1 MHDASR
7 TFPVVVFTGGPV
19 IDAQVLRFAMRLLE
33 QPDIR
38 LLAIIS
44 ESPTRGFLSGILD
57 LWKRRGL
64 LAPAILLRDIVAAV
78 SNALLSPA
86 SILNRRRV
94 LRQLRDRI
102 HFVDDIH
109 AVESL
114 RLVKNAE
121 PVLGLVYGGP
131 ILRPELYSIPKL
143 GTLGIHHGV
152 VPHYRGKKTTF
163 WAMYNG
169 EPDVGVT
176 IQSISSNLDAGEIV
190 MQAKLSV
197 GRRPLPRIRK
207 ELNDVGLDL
216 YVEAMTAVLNGSAI
230 YTKQASSGAPLY
242 KDPTAMD
249 IIRFW
254 GRYLVRLMHRA
265 DGA

>member
-1 MHDASR
+1 MRDASR
-7 TFPVVVFTGGPV
+7 SFPVVVFTGGPV
-19 IDAQVLRFAMRLLE
+19 IDAQVLRFAARLLE
-33 QPDIR
+33 QPNIR

-44 ESPTRGFLSGILD
+44 ESPIRGLRGKILD
-57 LWKRRGL
+57 LWIRRGL
-64 LAPAILLRDIVAAV
+64 LAPAILLRDIVATV
-78 SNALLSPA
+78 SNALLSPV
-86 SILNRRRV
+86 STLNRRRV
-94 LRQLRDRI
+94 LEQLRDRI
-102 HFVDDIH
+102 HFVVDIH

-131 ILRPELYSIPKL
+131 ILRPELYTIPRL
-143 GTLGIHHGV
+143 GTLGIHHGI
-152 VPHYRGKKTTF
+152 VPLYRGKKTTF

-176 IQSISSNLDAGEIV
+176 IQRISSNLDAGEIV

-197 GRRPLPRIRK
+197 DRRPLPRIRN
-207 ELNDVGLDL
+207 ELNIVGLDL
-216 YVEAMTAVLNGSAI
+216 YLDAITAVLNSSAI
-230 YTKQASSGAPLY
+230 YTKQVSSEAPLY

-249 IIRFW
+249 IVRFW
-254 GRYLVRLMHRA
+254 GRYFVRLMNRA